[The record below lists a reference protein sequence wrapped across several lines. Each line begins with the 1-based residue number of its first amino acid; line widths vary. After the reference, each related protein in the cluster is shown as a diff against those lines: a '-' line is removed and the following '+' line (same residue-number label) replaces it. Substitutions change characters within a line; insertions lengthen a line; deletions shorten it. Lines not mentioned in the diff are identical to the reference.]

1 MEYQKTANL
10 TDDNTLNQP
19 SKFRTRNWIEI
30 NDESRGA
37 YNVNSQIKFK
47 TTMLKSSL
55 CDYSDAYILVKGT
68 ITVNNTA
75 AQGAAAN
82 NTNKKVIFKNCAPF
96 TNCISEINN
105 TQIDNAKDIDIV
117 MPMYNLIEYSDNYAK
132 TTGSL
137 WQYCKD
143 IPARNV
149 NDEIIVFDGN
159 NLTDSFNFKVKII
172 GQTGNDGTKD
182 VEIMVPL
189 KYLSNFWR
197 TLEMPLINCE
207 VNLILTW
214 SSTCVLIATGNQN
227 QAARFA
233 ITDTKLYVPVVTL
246 STQQNTKFLQ
256 QLKSGFKRVIN
267 WNKYLSKPELLAQNP
282 NLNHLVKPSFQGVNR
297 LFVLAFEND
306 NHRRS
311 DERYYLPTVGI
322 KDYNIMINGENFFD
336 QPIKSNKVTYDN
348 IRKIATGQGDD
359 YTTACLLDYPY
370 FKDTYKMI
378 AVDLSKQQ
386 ALDADPRGIQQ
397 MYFTANLD
405 RAGNTRVYFI
415 LEEAKETILDFSQG
429 TVKVL

>member
-1 MEYQKTANL
+1 MEYQKIANL
-10 TDDNTLNQP
+10 IDNDASNQP
-19 SKFRTRNWIEI
+19 SKFRTRNWVEI

-37 YNVNSQIKFK
+37 YNVNSQVKFK

-68 ITVNNTA
+68 ISVNNTA

-82 NTNKKVIFKNCAPF
+82 NTNKKVIFKNCAPI
-96 TNCISEINN
+96 TNSKSEINN
-105 TQIDNAKDIDIV
+105 MQMDNAIDIDIV

-149 NDEIIVFDGN
+149 NNEIIVFDVN
-159 NLTDSFNFKVKII
+159 NVTDSFNFKVKFT
-172 GQTGNDGTKD
+172 GQTKNDGTKD
-182 VEIMVPL
+182 VEIIVPL

-197 TLEMPLINCE
+197 TLEMSLINYK

-214 SSTCVLIATGNQN
+214 SSTCVLIAPGIQN
-227 QAARFA
+227 QAETFA

-246 STQQNTKFLQ
+246 STQKNTKFFQ

-282 NLNHLVKPSFQGVNR
+282 NLNHLVELSFQGVNR

-306 NHRRS
+306 DDRTS
-311 DERYYLPTVGI
+311 DDQYYLPTVEI
-322 KDYNIMINGENFFD
+322 KDYNVVINGENFFD
-336 QPIKSNKVTYDN
+336 QPIKTNKVKYDN
-348 IRKIATGQGDD
+348 IRKIAIGQGDD
-359 YTTACLLDYPY
+359 YTTGCLLDYPY
-370 FKDTYKMI
+370 FANTYKMI

-386 ALDADPRGIQQ
+386 ALDADPRSIQQ
-397 MYFTANLD
+397 INFTANLD
-405 RAGNTRVYFI
+405 RAENTRVYFI

-429 TVKVL
+429 RVKVL